1 MDANRIIRT
10 ALRWLQRALHAAWW
24 CLATAWLGVRGMVWC
39 GVLLATLPELVAG
52 TRLCPRGHAVPQ
64 FDVYDCR
71 CGARHE
77 GWAFGR
83 CMVCGESAGWIPCP
97 ACGLPVLNPLRR
109 LGL

>member
-1 MDANRIIRT
+1 M
-10 ALRWLQRALHAAWW
+10 RWLERVWEVAWW
-24 CLATAWLGVRGMVWC
+24 CIGTTWLGVRGVVWC
-39 GVLLATLPELVAG
+39 GVLLATLPELFAE
-52 TRLCPRGHAVPQ
+52 TRRCPRGHDVPQ

-83 CMVCGESAGWIPCP
+83 CVVCGESAGWTPCP
-97 ACGLPVLNPLRR
+97 QCGLPILNPLRR